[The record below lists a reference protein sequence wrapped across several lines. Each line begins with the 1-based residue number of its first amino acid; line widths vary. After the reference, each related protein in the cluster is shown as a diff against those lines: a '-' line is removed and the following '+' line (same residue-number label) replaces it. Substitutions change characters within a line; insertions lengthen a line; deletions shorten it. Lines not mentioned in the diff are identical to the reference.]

1 MVGLTISDD
10 RKRALERAQKAAEI
24 EAAMAVR
31 ARSDWF
37 SFMEFVL
44 RPQDTT
50 AGTVLSLRDDQKR
63 ILEGYARLREKMLES
78 KRLVVIA
85 ASRLGKSTLITYGDT
100 LWDLAL
106 DPENSRTLIGSATQG
121 NAIKHGTY
129 LRNQIEINRRLRM
142 VAPNLLPG
150 TPWNEEKWSVA
161 GSTQAQPS
169 VQAIGDLAQFQ
180 GFRAVK
186 HKYDDMVDPT
196 IALSKRLCEK
206 QAEWIMDIND
216 RVESYGFRW
225 FIQNAHRSHD
235 TGHILVQK
243 FKWDLYIM
251 PAIDEGSKT
260 LYPKIWPQPI
270 VDNYEPARKNQHL
283 RAIPPSEGDRVFD
296 ELWIERCRKTGVGAR
311 LMPPI
316 HESELPDGAFIV
328 HGVDPA
334 GVKSEEIRSG
344 NDEWGMVSVL
354 AAPPEH
360 FLETAQFRYEESR
373 TLLESLARHNA
384 AKATQEK
391 LLVLQLLDV
400 DSGRWGVIDGKRK
413 IIEAVERY
421 GGAVTV
427 ENNGVQGWM
436 KELLRAEAP
445 HILVHAPH
453 TGRNKHHEIFG
464 VSAEANNWAL
474 GAWIIPSYER
484 EGGVLVSESR
494 VERFLEQVRGYSP
507 TAHTPDAVSAHWLAR
522 CGARF
527 FSPVLHRVISVD
539 LQRGPARGQSA
550 VVNPLAP
557 LWQGLEH
564 QAEKSGI
571 PLRPAD
577 KQPSPIGEP
586 PKFKRRFL

>member
-1 MVGLTISDD
+1 MTLSDAQ
-10 RKRALERAQKAAEI
+10 KRALERAQKAAEL
-24 EAAMAVR
+24 EAAMALR
-31 ARSDWF
+31 ARTDWF

-50 AGTVLSLRDDQKR
+50 AGSILSLRDDEKR

-100 LWDLAL
+100 LWDLME
-106 DPENSRTLIGSATQG
+106 DPENSRTLIGSATKG
-121 NAIKHGTY
+121 NATKHGTY
-129 LRNQIEINRRLRM
+129 LRNQIESNRRLRM
-142 VAPNLLPG
+142 VAPKLLPG

-161 GSTQAQPS
+161 GCTQAQPS
-169 VQAIGDLAQFQ
+169 VQCIGDLAQFQ

-196 IALSKRLCEK
+196 IALSKMLCEK

-216 RVESYGFRW
+216 RVESYGYRW

-243 FKWDLYIM
+243 FKWDLYVM
-251 PAIDEGSKT
+251 PAIDEAGKT
-260 LYPKIWPQPI
+260 LYPKIWPQK
-270 VDNYEPARKNQHL
+270 VVNEYEPARKNQHL
-283 RAIPPSEGDRVFD
+283 KAQPPSEGDRVFD
-296 ELWIERCRKTGVGAR
+296 ELWIERCRKTGVGLR

-316 HESELPDGAFIV
+316 HETELPDGAFIV

-354 AAPPEH
+354 AAPPEF
-360 FLETAQFRYEESR
+360 FLENLRLRYEESR
-373 TLLESLARHNA
+373 DMLEALARHNA
-384 AKATQEK
+384 AKASQEK
-391 LLVLQLLDV
+391 LLALQLLDV
-400 DSGRWGVIDGKRK
+400 DSGRWGVIDGKQK
-413 IIEAVERY
+413 IIDAIDRY

-436 KELLRAEAP
+436 KELLRAERP
-445 HILVHAPH
+445 DILVHAPH

-484 EGGVLVSESR
+484 EPGILASESR
-494 VERFLEQVRGYSP
+494 VERFLEQLRGYSP

-527 FSPVLHRVISVD
+527 FSPFMHRAITVD
-539 LQRGPARGQSA
+539 LRGARSYGQSQEA
-550 VVNPLAP
+550 TPLSP
-557 LWQGLEH
+557 LWRTLES
-564 QAEKSGI
+564 QAEVSGVR
-571 PLRPAD
+571 LRPTD
-577 KQPSPIGEP
+577 KSTAPEAAKPQ
-586 PKFKRRFL
+586 FKRRFM